1 MQIYDVS
8 LGITDRIPVWPGDP
22 RPKMERIA
30 KIEDGADS
38 NVSQIAMSVHLG
50 THVDAPYHFLGGEAA
65 TVDLMPLQMLIGRA
79 YVLQVADGI
88 DLITATVME
97 KAEIP
102 PRTRR
107 LLFKTRNSQIWQKQN
122 PDFQEDFVAVSPDG
136 AQYLVDRGIRLVGV
150 DYLSVAPFTSQAD
163 THRILLQA
171 GVIVIEG
178 MDLSKVTPGRY
189 ALYCL
194 PLKIV
199 GADGAPARV
208 ILIGV

>member
-1 MQIYDVS
+1 MAIS
-8 LGITDRIPVWPGDP
+8 
-22 RPKMERIA
+22 
-30 KIEDGADS
+30 S
-38 NVSQIAMSVHLG
+38 
-50 THVDAPYHFLGGEAA
+50 
-65 TVDLMPLQMLIGRA
+65 
-79 YVLQVADGI
+79 
-88 DLITATVME
+88 
-97 KAEIP
+97 
-102 PRTRR
+102 
-107 LLFKTRNSQIWQKQN
+107 
-122 PDFQEDFVAVSPDG
+122 DG

-150 DYLSVAPFTSQAD
+150 DYLSVAPFASLAE

-178 MDLSKVTPGRY
+178 MDLSGVTPGRY